1 MFTQMNKATR
11 PMQDF
16 AKRLID
22 HEAKGGQ
29 SRQSDL
35 PVAFRAC
42 EKLRSHM
49 TTLMGKAGFGAL
61 LARSL
66 ALGAVEAPWLRMVS
80 LRADGGWEG
89 LEEAG
94 AFDDKNQVAE
104 GGVVLLARLLGLL
117 TAFIG
122 EPLTVGLVREIW
134 PKCPLNDL
142 DLKTGDAK

>member
-1 MFTQMNKATR
+1 MFAQMNKATR
-11 PMQDF
+11 PMRDF

-22 HEAKGGQ
+22 HEAGGGQ
-29 SRQSDL
+29 SPQSNL

-42 EKLRSHM
+42 EKLRSHL
-49 TTLMGKAGFGAL
+49 TTLMGKTGFRAL

-66 ALGAVEAPWLRMVS
+66 ALGAAEAPWLGTVS
-80 LRADGGWEG
+80 LSADGGWQRLEG
-89 LEEAG
+89 SDASE
-94 AFDDKNQVAE
+94 DKNQVAE

-122 EPLTVGLVREIW
+122 EHLTVRLVGEVW
-134 PKCPLNDL
+134 PELPLNDL